1 LTRLT
6 PPDKPAAPA
15 ARRLSAGRAP
25 GAASP
30 TRRQWLVA
38 TAALWLAPRGFA
50 STTPALTFFEINR
63 DDDAVALSYAVD
75 FELAPGVE
83 DALSKGIALHFV
95 AEASVFRNRWYWR
108 DRRIAQAARRWRVVY
123 QPLTSNYRVSFGG
136 LSRSYASRA
145 EALAAVRRSVRWRI
159 AEPGQVEPGSRHYLE
174 FSFRLD
180 TSQLPRPIQ
189 IGIEGQDDWSL
200 LVERA
205 QAFD

>member
-1 LTRLT
+1 M
-6 PPDKPAAPA
+6 
-15 ARRLSAGRAP
+15 RRNVLLA
-25 GAASP
+25 
-30 TRRQWLVA
+30 VV
-38 TAALWLAPRGFA
+38 ALWLPARSFA

-75 FELAPGVE
+75 FELAPNVE
-83 DALSKGIALHFV
+83 DALGKGIALHFV
-95 AEASVFRNRWYWR
+95 AEAQVFRNRWYWR
-108 DRRIAQAARRWRVVY
+108 DRRIGQATRSWRIVY
-123 QPLTSNYRVSFGG
+123 QPLTSTYRVSFGG

-145 EALAAVRRSVRWRI
+145 EALAAVRRSLRWRI

-189 IGIEGQDDWSL
+189 IGIEGQADWSL

>member
-1 LTRLT
+1 M

-15 ARRLSAGRAP
+15 ARCLSAGRAP
-25 GAASP
+25 QAART
-30 TRRQWLVA
+30 TRRAWLLV

-50 STTPALTFFEINR
+50 NTTPALTFFEIDR

-75 FELAPGVE
+75 FELAPSVE
-83 DALSKGIALHFV
+83 DALGKGIALHFV
-95 AEASVFRNRWYWR
+95 ADAAVFRNRWYWR
-108 DRRIAQAARRWRVVY
+108 DRRVAQASRTWRIVY
-123 QPLTSNYRVSFGG
+123 QPLTANYRVTFGG

-159 AEPGQVEPGSRHYLE
+159 AEPGQVERGSRHYLE

-189 IGIEGQDDWSL
+189 IGIEGQADWSL

>member
-1 LTRLT
+1 MTRLT

-25 GAASP
+25 AATWA
-30 TRRQWLVA
+30 TRRALLLSTV
-38 TAALWLAPRGFA
+38 ALWLPARSFG
-50 STTPALTFFEINR
+50 STTPALTLFEINR
-63 DDDAVALSYAVD
+63 DDNAVALSYAVD
-75 FELAPGVE
+75 FELAPSVE
-83 DALSKGIALHFV
+83 DALGKGIALHFV
-95 AEASVFRNRWYWR
+95 AEAQVFRNRWYWR
-108 DRRIAQAARRWRVVY
+108 DRRIAQAARTWRIVY

-145 EALAAVRRSVRWRI
+145 EALAAVRRSVHWRI

-189 IGIEGQDDWSL
+189 IGIEGQADWSL
-200 LVERA
+200 LVERS
-205 QAFD
+205 QAFE